1 MYARCFKSK
10 AAKDGSWHPSNNS
23 AYGSQQLSL
32 VSTMDG
38 KHSSNWFVSFL
49 RKTPEIDMPAI
60 TNTLRRFQFIPWTV
74 LTISITATIL
84 VQAVGL

>member
-1 MYARCFKSK
+1 
-10 AAKDGSWHPSNNS
+10 
-23 AYGSQQLSL
+23 
-32 VSTMDG
+32 
-38 KHSSNWFVSFL
+38 
-49 RKTPEIDMPAI
+49 MPAI